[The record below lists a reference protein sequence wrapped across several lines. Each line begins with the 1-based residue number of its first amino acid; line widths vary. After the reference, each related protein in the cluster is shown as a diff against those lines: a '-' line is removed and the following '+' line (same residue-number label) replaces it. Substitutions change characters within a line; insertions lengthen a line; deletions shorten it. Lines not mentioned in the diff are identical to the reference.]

1 MIDPK
6 EICVLV
12 SYNDDYE
19 HMTSLTVENNIK
31 KYCELYGYSLWI
43 DKQENSNQY
52 NRAPQWYKIKTSID
66 ILENNNFKWLFFID
80 ADCLIMNSNIRLE
93 SLIDDNYS
101 FIVPAHNITPVDT
114 PVTNHNVKNIITSQY
129 LVKND
134 DAGLSILKDIWEANG
149 FPEGIDINTFDYEG
163 RQARVTISKPE
174 FKDKVKIIEE
184 RLLNTFWYMNNP
196 FLVFHFKGVNDLVW
210 KPGDFIVHVTG
221 YKVEDR
227 VKILSDL
234 NYFSTLH
241 HGYE

>member
-1 MIDPK
+1 
-6 EICVLV
+6 VLFR
-12 SYNDDYE
+12 S
-19 HMTSLTVENNIK
+19 
-31 KYCELYGYSLWI
+31 
-43 DKQENSNQY
+43 
-52 NRAPQWYKIKTSID
+52 
-66 ILENNNFKWLFFID
+66 
-80 ADCLIMNSNIRLE
+80 
-93 SLIDDNYS
+93 
-101 FIVPAHNITPVDT
+101 
-114 PVTNHNVKNIITSQY
+114 
-129 LVKND
+129 
-134 DAGLSILKDIWEANG
+134 WEANG
-149 FPEGIDINTFDYEG
+149 FPEGIDINTFDHEG
-163 RQARVTISKPE
+163 RQTRITVSKPE